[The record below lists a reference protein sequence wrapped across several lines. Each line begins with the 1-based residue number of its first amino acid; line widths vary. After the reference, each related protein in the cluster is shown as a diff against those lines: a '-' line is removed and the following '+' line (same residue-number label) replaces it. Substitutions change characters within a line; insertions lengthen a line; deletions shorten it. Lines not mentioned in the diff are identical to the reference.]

1 MGTEIERK
9 FLVNIHSGTRQ
20 NDIQKSTFM
29 EQFYLAKDPW
39 VRVRI
44 AGDKAWITVKGPG
57 NLVRAE
63 FEWEIPVADAEGLR
77 ALGKGSITKTRHL
90 VPYGD
95 HLWEVDQFHGS
106 LDGLWLAEIELKTA
120 DESFALPPW
129 AGREVTEDH
138 RYANAYLVEH
148 GRPTG
153 DPRP

>member
-1 MGTEIERK
+1 MATEIERK
-9 FLVNIHSGTRQ
+9 FLVNPRSGSRQ
-20 NDIQKSTFM
+20 NGIRKSTFM
-29 EQFYLAKDPW
+29 EQFYLARDPW

-44 AGDKAWITVKGPG
+44 AGDNAKLTIKGPG

-63 FEWEIPVADAEGLR
+63 FEYDIPVEDAEAMR
-77 ALGKGSITKTRHL
+77 PLGKGTIVKTRHL

-120 DESFALPPW
+120 DEHFELPDW
-129 AGREVTEDH
+129 AGREVTEDG

-148 GRPTG
+148 GIPKETRS
-153 DPRP
+153 